1 MQTTSPEQCHSLVL
15 DNPFWAYSLTI
26 WALPNAQQALLAL
39 QDDFDCRINALLF
52 ACWTG
57 SLGQSLQAQLIQAI
71 ENSASW
77 HRDTVT
83 PLRAVRRGLR
93 QEMPEE
99 SRQSLVP
106 QKPLEAFKQ
115 AMLAAELQA
124 EQIEQALFY
133 DFYCRNIAG
142 EKIVDTV
149 DKHTQRQA
157 TTDNLLSYIRH
168 VQHAMPAPAP
178 LPFEELSQL
187 MSDCLSKTSKHT
199 ILDYLKGHDA
209 Q

>member
-15 DNPFWAYSLTI
+15 DNPFWAYSLTT

-52 ACWTG
+52 ACWVG
-57 SLGQSLQAQLIQAI
+57 SLGHSLQAQLIDAT

-77 HRDTVT
+77 HRDTVI
-83 PLRAVRRGLR
+83 PLRSV
-93 QEMPEE
+93 
-99 SRQSLVP
+99 RQSLAP
-106 QKPLEAFKQ
+106 QKPFEALKQ
-115 AMLAAELQA
+115 TILAAELQA

-133 DFYCRNIAG
+133 DFYCRNIAD
-142 EKIVDTV
+142 EKIVGTIDERA
-149 DKHTQRQA
+149 QRQA
-157 TTDNLLSYIRH
+157 TTDNLLFYVKH
-168 VQHAMPAPAP
+168 VQHLIPAPAP